1 MPWGR
6 FGWLTVQ
13 RHGNRFKVKGHAS
26 CKKMSPSNVPMT
38 PRRPTGGDEGTVPIA
53 SDAGRQLMYAL
64 ILVRY
69 GELGLKGKNKSQ
81 FINRLVQNIKR
92 GISDLP
98 SREVISTWG
107 RIWVPVQGDLDQ
119 VMERLVRIF
128 GIYSVSPVLKTGKD
142 LASIKSAALRV
153 LHDSLP
159 QGGTFKVETR
169 RTDKT
174 FPLTSP
180 EISKEVGAYLFANSP
195 GIYQADMHH
204 PQHTI
209 EVEIRSEGAFVYGQV
224 VSGAKGLPV
233 GSSGRA
239 VLMISGGIDS
249 PVAGWMAMKRGVTIE
264 AVHFHSFPF
273 TSERAKQ
280 KVLDLCQVLAGWGGK
295 IRLHVVHFTEIQKA
309 IRQNCREEYGITI
322 MRRMMFRLADRIAR
336 GNRAFA
342 IYTGE
347 SVGQVASQTLESM
360 FTINDVTNMPVLRP
374 LVGMDK
380 EEIISIAQ
388 RIGTFDISIRPYEDC
403 CTVFL
408 PDYPKIRPRLEE
420 AQAMEEKLNIE
431 ELLREALDKTEV
443 LEITQEEI

>member
-1 MPWGR
+1 
-6 FGWLTVQ
+6 
-13 RHGNRFKVKGHAS
+13 
-26 CKKMSPSNVPMT
+26 
-38 PRRPTGGDEGTVPIA
+38 
-53 SDAGRQLMYAL
+53 MYKL

-81 FINRLVQNIKR
+81 FINRLVLNIKR
-92 GISDLP
+92 GLKGLAP
-98 SREVISTWG
+98 REVLSTWG
-107 RIWVPVQGDLDQ
+107 RIWVPVENDLEETI
-119 VMERLVRIF
+119 ERLQQVF
-128 GIYSVSPVLKTGKD
+128 GIYSVSPVIQTEKD
-142 LASIKSAALRV
+142 LDSIKEAALRV

-159 QGGTFKVETR
+159 KGGTFKVETR

-180 EISKEVGAYLFANSP
+180 EISKEVGSYLFANSP
-195 GIYQADMHH
+195 DIYQAEMHH
-204 PQHTI
+204 PEHTI
-209 EVEIRSEGAFVYGQV
+209 DVEIRKEGAFVYGQV
-224 VSGAKGLPV
+224 IPGAKGLPV

-239 VLMISGGIDS
+239 VLMLSGGIDS

-264 AVHFHSFPF
+264 AIHFHSFPF

-280 KVLDLCQVLAGWGGK
+280 KVIDLCEVLSGWGGK

-322 MRRMMFRLADRIAR
+322 MRRMMFRLAERIALK
-336 GNRAFA
+336 NKAFA

-360 FTINDVTNMPVLRP
+360 FTINNVTNMPVLRP

-380 EEIISIAQ
+380 EEIIKIAQ
-388 RIGTFDISIRPYEDC
+388 HINTFDISIRPYEDC

-420 AQAMEEKLNIE
+420 AVLMEEKLDIE
-431 ELLREALDKTEV
+431 GLLQEALEKTVV
-443 LEITQEEI
+443 LEIVQEEI